1 MNEDEGDFGG
11 RGDEVPY
18 YPPPFSNEWV
28 RRFQAAHAKL
38 AEARRELE
46 QLEVER
52 RALPRLTA

>member
-1 MNEDEGDFGG
+1 MEDQPEDEGG

-18 YPPPFSNEWV
+18 FPTPFSEEWT

-38 AEARRELE
+38 AQARRELE

-52 RALPRLTA
+52 RAWPRLTA

>member
-1 MNEDEGDFGG
+1 MDDFPEDYGG
-11 RGDEVPY
+11 RGDETPY
-18 YPPPFSNEWV
+18 YPPPFSDEWT

-52 RALPRLTA
+52 RALPRLI